1 MEFERR
7 IQLISPDLIIDE
19 KPNSDLIFSIL
30 NEAQDRYVMMNYVG
44 DDQMETETNIHTRN
58 TDSIKS
64 LLVEKE
70 LTATGTTLNGF
81 TRYRLPYV
89 STEEYF
95 LYVHSFSKVKGTYKQ
110 YKDFVR
116 VDNQL
121 VKYRDLGKFIKTAY
135 NTPIVRQPA
144 VALVSDP
151 TTTDIE
157 YWLMA
162 GLDKFIKTRYS
173 GINFK
178 QTGFEQDQKR
188 IDDLR
193 TLVTRKSYQFNT
205 YPEEYTVTLPDDYMF
220 TVGETAVIFS
230 YDHCWPVGPSGQPR
244 TKNTDVLEATVENID
259 RQRQNTLSEYRL
271 HGRSARPLR
280 LYEGNEIHL
289 YTDGNYNIRN
299 YILTYLRTPKRISL
313 TDAPFD
319 EYTDMPAAT
328 HNEIVKLA
336 VELYLE
342 NKANPRY
349 QSYMNEVS
357 TME

>member
-1 MEFERR
+1 MKYIELQAAFELE
-7 IQLISPDLIIDE
+7 IDQL
-19 KPNSDLIFSIL
+19 
-30 NEAQDRYVMMNYVG
+30 
-44 DDQMETETNIHTRN
+44 DDN
-58 TDSIKS
+58 
-64 LLVEKE
+64 
-70 LTATGTTLNGF
+70 LT
-81 TRYRLPYV
+81 
-89 STEEYF
+89 
-95 LYVHSFSKVKGTYKQ
+95 K
-110 YKDFVR
+110 
-116 VDNQL
+116 
-121 VKYRDLGKFIKTAY
+121 
-135 NTPIVRQPA
+135 
-144 VALVSDP
+144 P
-151 TTTDIE
+151 TTSDIE

-193 TLVTRKSYQFNT
+193 TLVTRKSYQFTT

-230 YDHCWPVGPSGQPR
+230 YDYCWPVGPSGQPR

-299 YILTYLRTPKRISL
+299 YILTYLRTPKKISL

-319 EYTDMPAAT
+319 EYTDMPVAT

>member
-1 MEFERR
+1 MKYIELQAAFELE
-7 IQLISPDLIIDE
+7 IDQL
-19 KPNSDLIFSIL
+19 
-30 NEAQDRYVMMNYVG
+30 
-44 DDQMETETNIHTRN
+44 DDN
-58 TDSIKS
+58 
-64 LLVEKE
+64 
-70 LTATGTTLNGF
+70 LT
-81 TRYRLPYV
+81 
-89 STEEYF
+89 
-95 LYVHSFSKVKGTYKQ
+95 K
-110 YKDFVR
+110 
-116 VDNQL
+116 
-121 VKYRDLGKFIKTAY
+121 
-135 NTPIVRQPA
+135 
-144 VALVSDP
+144 P
-151 TTTDIE
+151 TTSDIE

-178 QTGFEQDQKR
+178 QTG
-188 IDDLR
+188 
-193 TLVTRKSYQFNT
+193 
-205 YPEEYTVTLPDDYMF
+205 
-220 TVGETAVIFS
+220 ETAVIFS
-230 YDHCWPVGPSGQPR
+230 YEHCWPVGPSGQPR